1 MKLIKNGR
9 LILPDRIAGGLA
21 IVFSDQIDAILPEA
35 EALAK
40 YPEAEIIDAK
50 GNYVSPGLVD
60 VHSHGCG
67 GHDTCDNT
75 PGAIQEMSR
84 MVAGFGVTSWLPTTM
99 TYPLDYLRV
108 TFSQI
113 REAKADSEKDASAWG
128 GAQVLGTHMEGP
140 FIDVTKMG
148 AQNPEYISAPN
159 AAFTKEYEDIIR
171 IVTIAPNVPGG
182 MEFIEEITKDTGI
195 VCSLGHTGANYDC
208 AKAAF
213 AKGADHVTHL
223 FNAQNGL
230 HHRDPGMVGAA
241 LTSPEV
247 YTEMIC
253 DTFHIHP
260 GVFQLVCDCKK
271 DHLVLITDCMKAG
284 GLPDGKYDLGGQDVF
299 VSGIKCTLASGTIAG
314 SVLRLNKAVQNIVK
328 NTSWPLEEA
337 VFAASLAPAR
347 SIRMDAVKGSL
358 EEGKDA
364 DILIADPDFEI
375 LTTYVRG
382 EKVYER

>member
-1 MKLIKNGR
+1 
-9 LILPDRIAGGLA
+9 
-21 IVFSDQIDAILPEA
+21 
-35 EALAK
+35 
-40 YPEAEIIDAK
+40 
-50 GNYVSPGLVD
+50 
-60 VHSHGCG
+60 
-67 GHDTCDNT
+67 
-75 PGAIQEMSR
+75 
-84 MVAGFGVTSWLPTTM
+84 
-99 TYPLDYLRV
+99 
-108 TFSQI
+108 
-113 REAKADSEKDASAWG
+113 
-128 GAQVLGTHMEGP
+128 
-140 FIDVTKMG
+140 
-148 AQNPEYISAPN
+148 
-159 AAFTKEYEDIIR
+159 
-171 IVTIAPNVPGG
+171 
-182 MEFIEEITKDTGI
+182 
-195 VCSLGHTGANYDC
+195 
-208 AKAAF
+208 
-213 AKGADHVTHL
+213 
-223 FNAQNGL
+223 
-230 HHRDPGMVGAA
+230 MVGAA

-328 NTSWPLEEA
+328 NTNWPLEEA

-347 SIRMDAVKGSL
+347 SIRVDDIKGSL